1 MGFPGVSVN
10 VTNGNLAKEITVLDG
25 VPALMVTMATAS
37 LRHVVTTIH
46 NLAEAETAGITEAAE
61 AFAHNLIEEYYNELG
76 GNQQLYVYGLA
87 DSMTMATALSAAE
100 ANGVTKLLRDTAGKV
115 NLVAIARNAPAGH
128 SGGSAFLD
136 SDVSAAVTACKTVAQ
151 AQQAANTPVRF
162 IIEGRVNDATKTNA
176 YEPKTA
182 TNGYAAVVLGGTA
195 NNGSAAVT
203 LALARA
209 VKYGAHVKLGNGE
222 NGALTATQIY
232 IGNGEIEKRTDMAT
246 LHDAGFLTFHHR
258 QGVSGYY
265 FGRDNMC
272 STDDYKLL
280 AHGRVVDKAQR
291 VAAEAFLPFVE
302 GEIRMEA
309 DGTINATDAKYIE
322 DTLKTAELG
331 ALAGQVSGVDVEVPL
346 DQNVITTSTVN
357 VNLKVLPL
365 GYMTWINVSLG
376 LAASL

>member
-1 MGFPGVSVN
+1 MAFPGVTVN

-25 VPALMVTMATAS
+25 VAALMVTMATAG

-46 NLAEAETAGITEAAE
+46 SLGEAEAAGITETAE
-61 AFAHNLIEEYYNELG
+61 AFAHKLIKEYYNELG
-76 GNQQLYVYGLA
+76 GNQQLYVYGIA

-100 ANGVTKLLRDTAGKV
+100 ANGVIKLLRETAGKV
-115 NLVAIARNAPAGH
+115 NLVAIARNPASSYQPG
-128 SGGSAFLD
+128 SGFLD
-136 SDVSAAVTACKTVAQ
+136 TDVAAAVTACKTVAQ

-162 IIEGRVNDATKTNA
+162 FIEGRVADATKTNA

-182 TNGYAAVVLGGTA
+182 GNGYAAVVLGGTA

-209 VKYGAHVKLGNGE
+209 VKYAAHVKLGNGE
-222 NGALTATQIY
+222 NGALTCEQIY
-232 IGNGEIEKRTDMAT
+232 IGNGEIEKRSDMET

-272 STDDYKLL
+272 STDDFRIL
-280 AHGRVVDKAQR
+280 AHGRIIDKAQR
-291 VAAEAFLPFVE
+291 VAAEAFVPFVE

-309 DGTINATDAKYIE
+309 DGSINATDAKYIE
-322 DTLKTAELG
+322 DTLYQAELG
-331 ALAGQVSGVDVEVPL
+331 ALSGQVSGVKVEVPL
-346 DQNVITTSTVN
+346 NQNVIETSNVN
-357 VNLKVLPL
+357 INLKVQPL
-365 GYMTWINVSLG
+365 GYMTWINITLG
-376 LAASL
+376 LATTL